1 MITKAEIT
9 ETAFYLFA
17 ETGFHETSME
27 DIADALGLKKQSL
40 YSHFRSKNELILAV
54 LREQQGKIKDELDRL
69 ISQHC
74 HLTIEFFL
82 KFLFIRISIVLSHR
96 ERLLLWKRLPL
107 YTHDDD
113 LKGFLAQTFH
123 DFHESITHSLAEVL
137 AESCVYFRDPQ
148 NLSTFMILFMV
159 LLQGYADVMLTQGY
173 SNETA
178 ELIWGVFWNGV
189 RSSIESDIMPDQ
201 PPPTQNGSI

>member
-17 ETGFHETSME
+17 EIGFHETSME

-54 LREQQGKIKDELDRL
+54 LREQQWKIRDELDRL

-74 HLTIEFFL
+74 HQSPEHFL
-82 KFLFIRISIVLSHR
+82 KYLFNSMSMVLSHR

-107 YTHDDD
+107 YTYDDD
-113 LKGFLAQTFH
+113 LRTSMLEALSELNEGFR
-123 DFHESITHSLAEVL
+123 HSLSEVL
-137 AESCVYFRDPQ
+137 EENCVYFRNPH
-148 NLSTFMILFMV
+148 NLNSFLFLFMIM
-159 LLQGYADVMLTQGY
+159 LQGYMDVMLAQGY

-189 RSSIESDIMPDQ
+189 RSSIESDKMPDQ
-201 PPPTQNGSI
+201 PPPG